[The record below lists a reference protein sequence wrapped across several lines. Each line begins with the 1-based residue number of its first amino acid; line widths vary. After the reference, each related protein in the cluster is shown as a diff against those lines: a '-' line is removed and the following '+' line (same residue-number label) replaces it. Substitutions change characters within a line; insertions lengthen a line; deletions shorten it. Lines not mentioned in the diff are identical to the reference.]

1 MGHVLEM
8 GYTWM
13 NNGGI
18 ERALWSAGVFTRKPF
33 VSWCCFLVYISPR
46 PKVRSSLCLFPR
58 DKKSS
63 EKPETLLFEKVRATF
78 EISSDVF
85 CFKFQMYDIIYIQ
98 WRPSVSQRA
107 ESHLFK
113 FGLSHPLP
121 RSQSVAF
128 TIFFFFDCY
137 TISENSLLLKKSTRF
152 ETCFPV
158 CHQFPNKID
167 VK

>member
-18 ERALWSAGVFTRKPF
+18 ERALWSAGVFTRKRF
-33 VSWCCFLVYISPR
+33 VSWCCFFVYISPR

-85 CFKFQMYDIIYIQ
+85 CFKFHMYDIIYIQ
-98 WRPSVSQRA
+98 WRPSVSQTA

-113 FGLSHPLP
+113 IGLSYPLP

-128 TIFFFFDCY
+128 TIFFFLIATQLVRIVYYWKKAQGLKPVFQFA
-137 TISENSLLLKKSTRF
+137 ISFQK
-152 ETCFPV
+152 
-158 CHQFPNKID
+158 
-167 VK
+167 